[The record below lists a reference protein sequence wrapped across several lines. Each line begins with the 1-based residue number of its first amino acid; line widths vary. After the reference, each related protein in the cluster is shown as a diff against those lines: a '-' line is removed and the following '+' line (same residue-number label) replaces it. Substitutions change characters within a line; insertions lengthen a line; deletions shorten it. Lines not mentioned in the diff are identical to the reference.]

1 MNVTG
6 PIRTAST
13 STVHVSECGNQSP
26 TRPTTV
32 TEGRTNTWW
41 TYLGWSGSASA
52 IPPEESAQYVGARAS
67 SAVPDQHPP
76 DPVESPQPEGE
87 IISWIDQAL
96 DAESSLSI
104 DKKHPPVPNAEATQ
118 VPQVSTWYAPWSW
131 YQPSSSA
138 TTTAAPEMNSGSQP
152 DPPARIG
159 PKADEKRA
167 AGDHGAQPPP
177 NQVSP
182 PQDSSATGSI
192 VYSNPLQSVIS
203 TNPTGWMSFFT
214 AKAIAM
220 KSITYENEEGKME
233 VMEIDDGMAPV
244 PNSAL
249 PSASTVIQPSPI
261 QVTRPPARA
270 QLHTSDMMPALS
282 SPPKRTDDKES
293 LVPHAASQP
302 ETAVYDSLKRHPS
315 PSPSKKSSVKIP
327 TSPPPPNLVLPA
339 WNDTFYSLPRSAM
352 PREPPSVLSKT
363 LQYVSE
369 VLFSRDEAPSNKG
382 KGKGKEPVYSSY
394 DKALPRAWDVVG
406 GGQVVDV
413 LRGCKRVV
421 IIGIHGWFPGGS
433 PPWMCDEVML
443 TRTTQRYRLAH
454 VGWRGTYIAICL
466 SHVDTY
472 ETFYLAYRDQF
483 QVRK

>member
-1 MNVTG
+1 
-6 PIRTAST
+6 
-13 STVHVSECGNQSP
+13 
-26 TRPTTV
+26 
-32 TEGRTNTWW
+32 
-41 TYLGWSGSASA
+41 
-52 IPPEESAQYVGARAS
+52 
-67 SAVPDQHPP
+67 
-76 DPVESPQPEGE
+76 
-87 IISWIDQAL
+87 
-96 DAESSLSI
+96 
-104 DKKHPPVPNAEATQ
+104 
-118 VPQVSTWYAPWSW
+118 
-131 YQPSSSA
+131 
-138 TTTAAPEMNSGSQP
+138 
-152 DPPARIG
+152 
-159 PKADEKRA
+159 
-167 AGDHGAQPPP
+167 
-177 NQVSP
+177 
-182 PQDSSATGSI
+182 
-192 VYSNPLQSVIS
+192 
-203 TNPTGWMSFFT
+203 
-214 AKAIAM
+214 
-220 KSITYENEEGKME
+220 
-233 VMEIDDGMAPV
+233 
-244 PNSAL
+244 
-249 PSASTVIQPSPI
+249 
-261 QVTRPPARA
+261 
-270 QLHTSDMMPALS
+270 MPALS

-302 ETAVYDSLKRHPS
+302 EAAVHDSLKRHPS